1 MKFRLFLFIFNF
13 FIFGFSQEL
22 PTSSV
27 VDVIDEVT
35 VNSAKSSADS
45 LLEANPASNNI
56 VDDKKFKAQFQS
68 KYKGED
74 YNYSTVEPKESLW
87 KKLQKKIIKFLNT
100 LFGNIDPNK
109 SVNYADNIL
118 RFFAI
123 VLGGLILYFLI
134 KVFLNKNGNFFF
146 SKKNKKL
153 NIHNQNLQENIHEI
167 NFPES
172 IANFERQKD
181 YRSAIRYQFLL
192 VLKKLSGQKYINW
205 NPEKTNKD
213 YLSEIINP
221 NLKEKFKKLIYIFDY
236 VWYGEF
242 SIDEEK
248 YQELKKKFS
257 DFKI

>member
-1 MKFRLFLFIFNF
+1 MKFRFFLFIFHV
-13 FIFGFSQEL
+13 FIFGFSQEF
-22 PTSSV
+22 PNSSEV
-27 VDVIDEVT
+27 HLVEEVT
-35 VNSAKSSADS
+35 LDSDQFYADS
-45 LLEANPASNNI
+45 LLEANPTSNNV
-56 VDDKKFKAQFQS
+56 VDNKNFKDQFQS

-74 YNYSTVEPKESLW
+74 YNYTTVKPKESLW
-87 KKLQKKIIKFLNT
+87 KKLQKKLIQFLNT
-100 LFGNIDPNK
+100 IFGNIDPNK

-134 KVFLNKNGNFFF
+134 KIFLNKNGNFFF

-153 NIHNQNLQENIHEI
+153 NIHNENLQENIHEI

-172 IANFERQKD
+172 IANFEQQKD

-192 VLKKLSGQKYINW
+192 ILKKMSAQKYITW

-213 YLSEIINP
+213 YLNEIKNP

-248 YQELKKKFS
+248 YQEFKKKFS